1 MEPRSD
7 WETRNR
13 PRTTRSSEDH
23 VRVLRRGGDGGDPAG
38 VASEGTLESE
48 RLSHF

>member
-1 MEPRSD
+1 M
-7 WETRNR
+7 RNSR
-13 PRTTRSSEDH
+13 EVLLTTRSSEDH

-38 VASEGTLESE
+38 VASEGTLECE